1 MQFRSI
7 DDPRAHATAAAARDK
22 IKVEG
27 EAEKRVLGALPEWNL
42 ADLYESPDAPELK
55 ADLDAAER
63 RGDGDAGD
71 LCRQARGARR

>member
-27 EAEKRVLGALPEWNL
+27 EAEKRALGALPEWNL

-55 ADLDAAER
+55 ADLEAADR
-63 RGDGDAGD
+63 RATAMQEAYAGKLAD
-71 LCRQARGARR
+71 ARR